1 MMPLVTVRR
10 LRDAPDQEPSWVIP
24 HRASRV
30 SPAISF
36 DCAGG
41 IPKPR
46 RIVRASSSLANEG
59 LPGNVGEQGVR
70 DQWIEMVD
78 GVGELLDSLTEFDDE
93 AVRRKRH
100 GA

>member
-1 MMPLVTVRR
+1 MIPLVTVRR
-10 LRDAPDQEPSWVIP
+10 LRDAPDQESRSVIP
-24 HRASRV
+24 HSARRV

-46 RIVRASSSLANEG
+46 RIACASSSLSKDG
-59 LPGNVGEQGVR
+59 LPGSVGGQRFR
-70 DQWIEMVD
+70 DQWVEMVD
-78 GVGELLDSLTEFDDE
+78 RVVELLDPLTEFDDE
-93 AVRRKRH
+93 VVRRQRH